1 MRTTIII
8 ATAFMCGAATFAFA
22 TEIARP
28 SGTTTEILRTS
39 RTNTGQPI
47 EVAAAPD
54 LIVSV
59 TTIPRTGATHV
70 HKHRFQRYVYVL
82 AGSLSVANMTTGE
95 RHDYKAGDF
104 LPEMR
109 GTYHFGANT
118 GDGDLKLLVIDQV
131 PQGTKSNVTLQTE
144 EP

>member
-1 MRTTIII
+1 MRITILV
-8 ATAFMCGAATFAFA
+8 AAAFVLGAATFAAA

-28 SGTTTEILRTS
+28 SGTTAEILRTS
-39 RTNTGQPI
+39 KTNTGQPI
-47 EVAAAPD
+47 EVAAAPE

-59 TTIPRTGATHV
+59 TTIPRSGATHV
-70 HKHRFQRYVYVL
+70 HKHRYQRYVYVL
-82 AGSLSVANMTTGE
+82 AGDLSVTNMATGE
-95 RHDYKAGDF
+95 KHDYKPGDF
-104 LPEMR
+104 LTEMR

-131 PQGTKSNVTLQTE
+131 PHGTKSNVTLQTE